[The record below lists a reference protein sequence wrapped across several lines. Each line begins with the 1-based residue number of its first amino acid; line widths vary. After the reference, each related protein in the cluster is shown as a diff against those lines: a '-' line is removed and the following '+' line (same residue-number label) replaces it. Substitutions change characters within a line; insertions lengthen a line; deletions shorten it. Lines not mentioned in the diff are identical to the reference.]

1 MLNSPLRSTLM
12 KSKIITALGAIS
24 LVLGMFALQGCYESN
39 YPGYGGGYGGY
50 GYGYGSG
57 PGYYSQPVVVE
68 HRTWHD
74 RWWGGDHHDRDDDH
88 HEGWRGNSER
98 NEHEGHGD
106 HDRD

>member
-1 MLNSPLRSTLM
+1 M
-12 KSKIITALGAIS
+12 KSKIITALGATS

-50 GYGYGSG
+50 GYGSE
-57 PGYYSQPVVVE
+57 PGYYSQPVVVGDNDE
-68 HRTWHD
+68 HRSWHN
-74 RWWGGDHHDRDDDH
+74 WWGGHRDRDDDH
-88 HEGWRGNSER
+88 HEGSRAHSER

>member
-1 MLNSPLRSTLM
+1 M
-12 KSKIITALGAIS
+12 KSKIITALGATS

-39 YPGYGGGYGGY
+39 YPGYGGY

-57 PGYYSQPVVVE
+57 PGYYSHPVVVGDDDE
-68 HRTWHD
+68 HRSWHN
-74 RWWGGDHHDRDDDH
+74 WWGSNHRDRDDDH